1 MAKLDYDK
9 KVAAVLLSN
18 GLLEQ
23 TQAATLSEQARNE
36 RKSLTQVLIEQNL
49 LAEDD
54 IVACIAHELG
64 MPPIHLD
71 RVKFDKEVVASLKM
85 DAAKRYQVLPISR
98 VENVL
103 TVAMANPFD
112 ILTLDDIKVI
122 SGCTLIPVVASEK
135 AIEKAIEEAYKVEE
149 KVVDV
154 VGSILDEINAAD
166 IELTETDKDAEV
178 ADNDISTLTNED
190 SPIVKY
196 TWGIISEAI
205 RTKAS
210 DIHLECFEKDA
221 RLRYR
226 MDGACR
232 IMKPPPFKRYGAII
246 SRIKILS
253 ELDIAER
260 RIPQDGKFQVK
271 YQGKQVDFR
280 VSTLPMVHG
289 EKVCIRLLDSSN
301 LSLSLDSLGF
311 EKRCLDQFK
320 WAVAQPYGMMLVTG
334 PTGSGKSTTLY
345 SCVAETLDDE
355 ENINTVEDP
364 VEYQLHGVNQC
375 QVNPKRGM
383 TFAKALKALLRQD
396 PDTIMIGEIRDQETA
411 EIAIKAAL
419 TGHLVLSTLHTNDAP
434 STITRIVDMGIDRFQ
449 VASSIILICAQRLLR
464 KLCSEC
470 KQPTDIPPQRLLE
483 VGILEEEIPQGTW
496 FKAGG
501 CKTCMSKGYK
511 GRFAVLETL
520 QMTEPVRR
528 IVVSGGSAMDIR
540 AQALEEGML
549 TLRRVALLNAMRGK
563 TSIEQVLA
571 GTADEV

>member
-1 MAKLDYDK
+1 MAKLDYDR
-9 KVAAVLLSN
+9 KVAAVLVSN
-18 GLLEQ
+18 GLIGQEQ
-23 TQAATLSEQARNE
+23 VTALSDQARSE
-36 RKSLTQVLIEQNL
+36 KKSLTQVITEQNL
-49 LAEDD
+49 LSEDD
-54 IVACIAHELG
+54 VVACIAHELG

-71 RVKFDKEVVASLKM
+71 RVKFDPEVVASLKA
-85 DAAKRYQVLPISR
+85 DAAKRYQVLPLSR

-112 ILTLDDIKVI
+112 ILTLDDIKVL
-122 SGCTLIPVVASEK
+122 SGCTLIPVVASEL
-135 AIEKAIEEAYKVEE
+135 AIERAIGLAYKDPE
-149 KVVDV
+149 KQVDA
-154 VGSILDEINAAD
+154 VGTILEEINAAD
-166 IELTETDKDAEV
+166 IELTGEAVKDEEFDLASLSDEK
-178 ADNDISTLTNED
+178 
-190 SPIVKY
+190 SPIVRY
-196 TWGIISEAI
+196 TWGIIMEAI
-205 RTKAS
+205 RIKAS
-210 DIHLECFEKDA
+210 DIHLETFEKEA

-226 MDGACR
+226 LDGACR
-232 IMKPPPFKRYGAII
+232 VMKPPPFKHYGAIT

-253 ELDIAER
+253 EMDIAER
-260 RIPQDGKFQVK
+260 RVPQDGKFQVR
-271 YQGKQVDFR
+271 YQGKQIDFR

-289 EKVCIRLLDSSN
+289 EKICIRILDSSN

-320 WAVAQPYGMMLVTG
+320 WAVNQPYGMMLVTG

-345 SCVAETLDDE
+345 SCVKETLNE
-355 ENINTVEDP
+355 EDNINTVEDP
-364 VEYQLHGVNQC
+364 VEYQLLGVNQC
-375 QVNPKRGM
+375 PVNPKRGM

-434 STITRIVDMGIDRFQ
+434 STITRIVDMGVDRFQ
-449 VASSIILICAQRLLR
+449 VSSSIILICAQRLLR
-464 KLCSEC
+464 KLCPEC
-470 KQPTDIPPQRLLE
+470 KQPTEIPPERLLE
-483 VGILEEEIPQGTW
+483 LGVLEEEIPQGTW

-501 CKTCMSKGYK
+501 CPACMGKGYK

-528 IVVSGGSAMDIR
+528 IVIGGGSALDIR
-540 AQALEEGML
+540 AQGLEEGML

-563 TSIEQVLA
+563 TSIDQVMA